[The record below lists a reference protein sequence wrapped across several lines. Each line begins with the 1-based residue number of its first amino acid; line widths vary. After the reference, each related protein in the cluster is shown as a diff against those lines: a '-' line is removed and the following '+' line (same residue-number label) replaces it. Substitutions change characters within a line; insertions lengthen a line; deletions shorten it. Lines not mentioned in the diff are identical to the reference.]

1 MSESID
7 PALEPLLSLQAVVI
21 FPVGS
26 LSAMFFVYGF
36 YVMLFVVALNL
47 LLCPTFERPN
57 RRLYL
62 AWTIILFI
70 MTTFSNI
77 IVAWA
82 YIRQAIIDFVAAK
95 TREYDAFLSYL
106 EGDTLSNV
114 HGTIMNIMPV
124 LINVTADSML
134 IHRCYLIWG
143 SKKRIGIPLVLIAF
157 ATNSLGLVSVIM
169 VTVGI
174 GGDSTKESVWKLLD
188 LGDAIYVRY
197 LIANAVVNSLV
208 TLLTAGRIWWVGR
221 QAMKVVGK
229 QYRTIIAILLESGML
244 YPIAIIVPLILGPSG
259 TDVSPVNLFPI
270 TYQVAGI
277 APTLIIVRAQSG
289 KAIESVDQVVSTLRY
304 TGSGGESSRIRNA
317 SRLPHSI
324 NFGFESHKTSD
335 AESQ

>member
-7 PALEPLLSLQAVVI
+7 PALKPLLSLQAVVI

-26 LSAMFFVYGF
+26 LSAMFFVY
-36 YVMLFVVALNL
+36 ARARI
-47 LLCPTFERPN
+47 T
-57 RRLYL
+57 
-62 AWTIILFI
+62 
-70 MTTFSNI
+70 
-77 IVAWA
+77 
-82 YIRQAIIDFVAAK
+82 AK
-95 TREYDAFLSYL
+95 QSQP
-106 EGDTLSNV
+106 G
-114 HGTIMNIMPV
+114 
-124 LINVTADSML
+124 
-134 IHRCYLIWG
+134 
-143 SKKRIGIPLVLIAF
+143 
-157 ATNSLGLVSVIM
+157 LGLASVIM

-188 LGDAIYVRY
+188 LGDAIYFRY